1 MWRLL
6 AAYGLVRYLERSPE
20 LLRREAEAR
29 RQKLPERV
37 ILVRHGQSEGNIDR
51 TLFRRKGDNLMELTE
66 LGSRQARAVGRRIKE
81 VMGETR
87 GARGDLHGISRV
99 FMGFMEF
106 SDPKRVV
113 FLHFSGVSAQLK
125 AFTMALAWLKVFS

>member
-87 GARGDLHGISRV
+87 GARGDLHGISRGFHGFYGV
-99 FMGFMEF
+99 FRPEKGGFLPLF
-106 SDPKRVV
+106 GRFGPTQS
-113 FLHFSGVSAQLK
+113 LYHGSG
-125 AFTMALAWLKVFS
+125 MA